1 MIGSLRCSVVV
12 QHRAVWSGLQ
22 SLGVRAP
29 CLVTP
34 TLLASTSRRC
44 QSNDAAPAPS
54 AVQAEHPTQQGRRSV
69 AAAHQPTAQKE
80 VIDLRPPRGTRDF
93 PPEDKRLQAWL
104 FDHFAAVTQSF
115 GFEMVDYPVLES
127 EALFIRKAGEEI
139 VDQLY
144 NFEDK
149 GGRRVALRPELTPSL
164 ARLVLSAGAGRPLPL
179 KWAAVGQC
187 WRYERSTRGRRR
199 EHYQWNL
206 DVVGVA
212 GVEAEAELL
221 AALVAFFRRVGLGP
235 ADVGI
240 RVSTRALLGAVLEGA
255 GVPAAAHPAIYV
267 AVDRADKLPIAAVE
281 AELGALRVP
290 PAAIDALLRTLRI
303 RDVGALSEV
312 LPPDSPAARDLVVL
326 FDLAA
331 AYGIADWLHFDAGVV
346 RGLAYYTGIVFEGFD
361 RAGALRAVCGGGRY
375 DRLLSSLGGA
385 DLPCAGFGFG
395 DAVIVELLRDRGLLP
410 DLGRRVDDVV
420 HALEESLRPQ
430 ACAAAAA
437 LRAKGR
443 SVELVLEP
451 KRMKWVLKHAERC
464 GAARLVLLA
473 PEEWARGEIKVK
485 DLSSRE
491 ERTVVGVEGLCQLD

>member
-1 MIGSLRCSVVV
+1 MPL
-12 QHRAVWSGLQ
+12 
-22 SLGVRAP
+22 
-29 CLVTP
+29 
-34 TLLASTSRRC
+34 
-44 QSNDAAPAPS
+44 N
-54 AVQAEHPTQQGRRSV
+54 
-69 AAAHQPTAQKE
+69 AQ
-80 VIDLRPPRGTRDF
+80 
-93 PPEDKRLQAWL
+93 
-104 FDHFAAVTQSF
+104 
-115 GFEMVDYPVLES
+115 
-127 EALFIRKAGEEI
+127 
-139 VDQLY
+139 
-144 NFEDK
+144 DK

-451 KRMKWVLKHAERC
+451 KRMKWVLKVRGNGVTECGGGRDGCDSGDAALKQPLGIGWPGSCMACVHARESGAVPALVPSGAPPFPLHDSAC
-464 GAARLVLLA
+464 GAVRGSEAGPA
-473 PEEWARGEIKVK
+473 GARGVGQGGIQGQGPVQPGGEDGSGGGGAVPAGVSGACLPPCCLWI
-485 DLSSRE
+485 SSSLLR
-491 ERTVVGVEGLCQLD
+491 RRFTVE